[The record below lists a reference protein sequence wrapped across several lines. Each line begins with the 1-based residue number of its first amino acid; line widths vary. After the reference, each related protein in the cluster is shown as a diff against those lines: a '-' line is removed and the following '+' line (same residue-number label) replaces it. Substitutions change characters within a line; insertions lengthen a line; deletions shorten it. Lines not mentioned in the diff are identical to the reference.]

1 MTATVRIPQAG
12 PVVILGGAAVQAEA
26 LVAAHALGHEAH
38 IVAARCGAAA
48 AEMADAVVTLDLR
61 DVDAVTAYASGV
73 GASAVYSVGSDLAMP
88 VVAEV
93 SERLGLPSLV
103 SRRTAQLCHHKH
115 LMREVLRDAPGAVR
129 HVPVSRGDALPLPLP
144 VIVKPDDSQGQRGL
158 ALVTAEE
165 QFAPALEQALLHS
178 STGRA
183 IVEEY
188 VAGPEI
194 SVNGYLRGGRLVFA
208 GVSDRLIWP
217 GELGLV
223 RGHIY
228 PSQSATG
235 LDLHDAVTVLDQA
248 CRAIGLS
255 DGPVYAQMIVS
266 PQGVRMV
273 EISPRLDGCHLW
285 RLWRAATGVDLLEA
299 AVADACGQT
308 DSTTLV
314 AHERPL
320 MPIRPFEGEPRTAI
334 EFDCLPPGAKV
345 PPRRPAGDPL
355 GVLRRAH
362 YYQPGA
368 VVGPVN
374 GRMEKVGWTLR
385 RGGGRDEQ
393 AVVAAHGSGR
403 STA

>member
-1 MTATVRIPQAG
+1 MIGVGMPRAG

-38 IVAARCGAAA
+38 VVAARCGAAA
-48 AEMADAVVTLDLR
+48 ADAADAVVTLDLR
-61 DVDAVTAYASGV
+61 DVDAVTAYASEV
-73 GASAVYSVGSDLAMP
+73 GAAAVYSVGSDLAMP

-93 SERLGLPSLV
+93 SERLGLASLV
-103 SRRTAQLCHHKH
+103 SRHTADLCHHKH
-115 LMREVLRDAPGAVR
+115 LMRAVLRELPGAIP
-129 HVPVSRGDALPLPLP
+129 HASVSRGDPLPLPLP

-165 QFAPALEQALLHS
+165 AFAPALEQALRHS

-183 IVEEY
+183 IVEAY
-188 VAGPEI
+188 VAGPEV

-208 GVSDRLIWP
+208 GVSDRLTWP
-217 GELGLV
+217 DELGLV
-223 RGHIY
+223 RGHAY
-228 PSQSATG
+228 PPQAATG
-235 LDLHDAVTVLDQA
+235 PDLDEAVTVLDHA
-248 CRAIGLS
+248 CRAIGLA

-285 RLWRAATGVDLLEA
+285 RLWRAASGVDLLAA
-299 AVADACGQT
+299 AVAAACGES
-308 DSTTLV
+308 DSTALAV
-314 AHERPL
+314 HERPL
-320 MPIRPFEGEPRTAI
+320 VPIRPSEGEPSTAI
-334 EFDCLPPGAKV
+334 EFDCLPPGATV
-345 PPRRPAGDPL
+345 PPRAPAQDAP
-355 GVLRRAH
+355 GVLRRVH

-385 RGGGRDEQ
+385 RGGLSAER
-393 AVVAAHGSGR
+393 AVVAAHESGR